1 MRSQGVV
8 CLIASAYLSKIK
20 VALMLVTHS
29 PSSQMLVLPASPT
42 PYYIFDHSLVISS
55 VISTAEF
62 FDGYIKT
69 ISKTHLYTGKM

>member
-8 CLIASAYLSKIK
+8 CLIASAHLSKTK

-42 PYYIFDHSLVISS
+42 PHYIFDLSRVISS
-55 VISTAEF
+55 VIFTAKF

-69 ISKTHLYTGKM
+69 ISKTHLYTGRM